1 MTPISSC
8 MIPWPRQVKLLATRT
23 AVPLFSVGVSSHS
36 SACLVPPARFDRRA
50 QAARV
55 LLLGVSTG
63 GLFGQPVTTFRG
75 GDQSRTLSVA
85 VDDPA
90 AVAQTLHDQM
100 APADLRELI
109 VILAEAIAD
118 VLRQRKQ
125 PQ

>member
-1 MTPISSC
+1 MSSW
-8 MIPWPRQVKLLATRT
+8 MIPWPRQVKPLATRT
-23 AVPLFSVGVSSHS
+23 AAPLPSVGAPPSPPV
-36 SACLVPPARFDRRA
+36 CLVPPVTFGRRT
-50 QAARV
+50 QAVRD
-55 LLLGVSTG
+55 LPLGVFAG
-63 GLFGQPVTTFRG
+63 GLSGQPVTVSPA
-75 GDQSRTLSVA
+75 GDRSRTLSVV

-90 AVAQTLHDQM
+90 AVAQALHDQM